1 MQAGTEL
8 GQLVKVSTVEQVR
21 HFRVITRQEGTYLEE
36 TGRKWG
42 LPLGIG
48 DYPKNESRGERAP
61 IWLMEAWIP
70 AQSLAALV
78 DLIRIWARH
87 QVAMGNGGTVQ
98 KVRAAGEAVVPLI
111 AFLACVVDRRRCCW
125 PGQAGRRR
133 WGGWHRHGPLA
144 LINSRDDV
152 IVCSDHGRRVIATR
166 PERARG
172 LDVPAIL
179 GRHQPGHQQ
188 HQSEG
193 ERRHADDEQPI
204 PHITRGPTGAPHELL
219 PNEATTPRQQQ
230 G

>member
-21 HFRVITRQEGTYLEE
+21 HLRAITRQEGTYLEE

-98 KVRAAGEAVVPLI
+98 EVGASGEFVVWRGAYVAGGVN
-111 AFLACVVDRRRCCW
+111 RR
-125 PGQAGRRR
+125 
-133 WGGWHRHGPLA
+133 
-144 LINSRDDV
+144 
-152 IVCSDHGRRVIATR
+152 
-166 PERARG
+166 
-172 LDVPAIL
+172 
-179 GRHQPGHQQ
+179 
-188 HQSEG
+188 
-193 ERRHADDEQPI
+193 
-204 PHITRGPTGAPHELL
+204 
-219 PNEATTPRQQQ
+219 
-230 G
+230 